1 MKNPVAGTFRSLRI
15 FNFSLWIAGSLVSN
29 VGTWM
34 QRVAQ
39 DWLVLTQLTHH
50 DASAL
55 GIVMSL
61 QFAPQFLLLPWT
73 GWAADRL
80 NQRKLLMMTQ
90 ATMGVL
96 ALILGAL
103 TIAGIIQLWH
113 VYVFA
118 FLSGSAAALDAP
130 VRQTFVAEMVGDE
143 DLVNAVALNST
154 SFNAARMIG
163 PAVAGLLIAKVG
175 IGWAF
180 LLNGLSFAAVLI
192 SMSFFRRSEL
202 HARARAHRTQSG
214 FLEGFRYVWRR
225 PDLRAIL
232 IMLFL
237 IGTFGLNFPIFISTM
252 AVNVFHSDA
261 RGFGLLSSIMAVG
274 TLSGALFAAG
284 REKPGLASL
293 LVGAGVFGLGCTLA
307 ALAPGYWW
315 FAAALMVI
323 GAAALTFTNGT
334 NSIMQL
340 STEPAMRGRVMA
352 LRVGI
357 ALGGTPIGAPIVG
370 WVANHF
376 GPRWALGIGAGAGF
390 AAALVAV
397 FVLSSRKEP
406 VLASVI
412 GRVKSPRQRQPA
424 TCLDPLNF
432 EFSGAHLAA
441 RSFVPSRNGK
451 PPEPDIALLTVR
463 GFWRGE
469 SPPVQSIARVIRA
482 GPDAST
488 AARRHDGMHPP
499 THARWTIAP

>member
-1 MKNPVAGTFRSLRI
+1 MSSLLAGIFRSLRT
-15 FNFSLWIAGSLVSN
+15 FNFRLWLAGSLVSN

-39 DWLVLTQLTHH
+39 DWLVLTHLTNR

-73 GWAADRL
+73 GAAADRL
-80 NQRKLLMMTQ
+80 DQRKLLLLTQ
-90 ATMGVL
+90 AIMGVL
-96 ALILGAL
+96 ALILGVL
-103 TIAGIIQLWH
+103 TIAGVVQLWH

-143 DLVNAVALNST
+143 DLANAVALNST

-163 PAVAGLLIAKVG
+163 PALAGLLIARVG

-180 LLNGLSFAAVLI
+180 FLNGLSFAAVLI
-192 SMSFFRRSEL
+192 SMAFFRLPEL
-202 HARARAHRTQSG
+202 HTIPRAHRTTSG
-214 FLEGFRYVWRR
+214 FLEGFRYVYGR
-225 PDLRAIL
+225 PELRAVL

-252 AVNVFHSDA
+252 ALKVFHSDA
-261 RGFGLLSSIMAVG
+261 RGFGLLSSIMALG

-284 REKPGLASL
+284 RGRPSLPSL
-293 LVGAGVFGLGCTLA
+293 LVGAGVFGLGCALA

-315 FAAALMVI
+315 FAATLLIV

-352 LRVGI
+352 LRVAI
-357 ALGGTPIGAPIVG
+357 ALGGTPIGAPIIG

-397 FVLSSRKEP
+397 FVLSTRKEP
-406 VLASVI
+406 
-412 GRVKSPRQRQPA
+412 
-424 TCLDPLNF
+424 
-432 EFSGAHLAA
+432 
-441 RSFVPSRNGK
+441 
-451 PPEPDIALLTVR
+451 LLT
-463 GFWRGE
+463 
-469 SPPVQSIARVIRA
+469 
-482 GPDAST
+482 
-488 AARRHDGMHPP
+488 
-499 THARWTIAP
+499 

>member
-1 MKNPVAGTFRSLRI
+1 MKSPVSGTFRSLRS
-15 FNFSLWIAGSLVSN
+15 FNFRLWTAGSLVSN

-50 DASAL
+50 NASAL

-61 QFAPQFLLLPWT
+61 QFAPQLLLLPWT
-73 GWAADRL
+73 GSAADRL
-80 NQRKLLMMTQ
+80 NQRKLLMLTQ

-96 ALILGAL
+96 ALILGVL
-103 TIAGIIQLWH
+103 TIAGVIQLWH
-113 VYVFA
+113 VYVLA

-130 VRQTFVAEMVGDE
+130 VRQTFVAEMVGDA
-143 DLVNAVALNST
+143 DLTNAVALNST
-154 SFNAARMIG
+154 SFNAAQMIG
-163 PAVAGLLIAKVG
+163 PAVAGLLIASVG

-192 SMSFFRRSEL
+192 SMSFFRLPEL
-202 HARARAHRTQSG
+202 RTSARAHRSASG
-214 FLEGFRYVWRR
+214 FLEGLRYVWRR

-237 IGTFGLNFPIFISTM
+237 IGTFGLNFPIFIATM

-261 RGFGLLSSIMAVG
+261 RAFGLLSSMMAVG
-274 TLSGALFAAG
+274 TVSGALFAAS
-284 REKPGLASL
+284 RQRQSLASL
-293 LVGAGVFGLGCTLA
+293 MAGAGVFGLGCSLA

-315 FAAALMVI
+315 FAATLMII
-323 GAAALTFTNGT
+323 GAAGLTFSNGT

-352 LRVGI
+352 LRVAV

-390 AAALVAV
+390 TAALVAV
-397 FVLSSRKEP
+397 Y
-406 VLASVI
+406 VLARRES
-412 GRVKSPRQRQPA
+412 RCSP
-424 TCLDPLNF
+424 
-432 EFSGAHLAA
+432 SH
-441 RSFVPSRNGK
+441 
-451 PPEPDIALLTVR
+451 
-463 GFWRGE
+463 
-469 SPPVQSIARVIRA
+469 
-482 GPDAST
+482 
-488 AARRHDGMHPP
+488 
-499 THARWTIAP
+499 

>member
-1 MKNPVAGTFRSLRI
+1 VSGTFRSLRS
-15 FNFSLWIAGSLVSN
+15 FNFRLWTAGGLVSN

-55 GIVMSL
+55 GIVMGL
-61 QFAPQFLLLPWT
+61 QFAPQLLFLPWT
-73 GWAADRL
+73 GSAADRL
-80 NQRKLLMMTQ
+80 NQRKLLMLTQ

-96 ALILGAL
+96 ALVLGVL
-103 TIAGIIQLWH
+103 TIAGVVRLWH
-113 VYVFA
+113 LYVFA

-130 VRQTFVAEMVGDE
+130 VRQTFVAEMVGDA
-143 DLVNAVALNST
+143 DLPNAVALNST
-154 SFNAARMIG
+154 SFNAAQMIG
-163 PAVAGLLIAKVG
+163 PAVAGLLIARVG

-192 SMSFFRRSEL
+192 SMSFFRLSEL
-202 HARARAHRTQSG
+202 RTSARAHRNTSG
-214 FLEGFRYVWRR
+214 FLEGLRYVWRK

-261 RGFGLLSSIMAVG
+261 RRFGLLSSIMAVG

-284 REKPGLASL
+284 RQKPSLASL
-293 LVGAGVFGLGCTLA
+293 LVGGGVFGLGCTLA

-315 FAAALMVI
+315 FGAALVVI
-323 GAAALTFTNGT
+323 GAAGLTFTNGT

-390 AAALVAV
+390 TAALVAAY
-397 FVLSSRKEP
+397 
-406 VLASVI
+406 VLA
-412 GRVKSPRQRQPA
+412 R
-424 TCLDPLNF
+424 
-432 EFSGAHLAA
+432 
-441 RSFVPSRNGK
+441 
-451 PPEPDIALLTVR
+451 
-463 GFWRGE
+463 RGE
-469 SPPVQSIARVIRA
+469 PLLAQ
-482 GPDAST
+482 
-488 AARRHDGMHPP
+488 
-499 THARWTIAP
+499 